1 MLEQRFQK
9 AYQMLRILSKD
20 VRKLMEE
27 TQRENNSYT
36 FIATDLAIASAFL
49 SSAED
54 TMETIDI
61 NLDQE
66 FDPDAI
72 DPDYIRDET
81 DDLDPDVLSVRE
93 AEALGRLTTDLPD
106 FTRPEL
112 IEAFNK
118 GRAEEEALNA
128 QGIRTRDV
136 EHSDNAIETAYAE
149 GIDAYHT
156 LQPNSN
162 PYVKDSDLWTAW
174 NLGYTERQAE
184 VDSQ

>member
-1 MLEQRFQK
+1 MREQEIQK
-9 AYQMLRILSKD
+9 AYQMLRVVSRD
-20 VRKLMEE
+20 VDNLAERAQLD
-27 TQRENNSYT
+27 TSGYT
-36 FIATDLAIASAFL
+36 FLATDLAIVSAFL
-49 SSAED
+49 RSAVN
-54 TMETIDI
+54 TMEIIDDRI
-61 NLDQE
+61 QE
-66 FDPDAI
+66 
-72 DPDYIRDET
+72 RKEE
-81 DDLDPDVLSVRE
+81 DPDVLSVRE